1 MQVQIIDA
9 FTRTPGVGNRAGVML
24 DAASLDAS
32 TMQRIAA
39 VVSASETA
47 FVLSRPEDPT
57 VRLRYF
63 TPVDEIPFCGHATVA
78 TFHLLAERG
87 LLRSPGVYRLECP
100 AGTFDIELE
109 PRGTQG
115 TRVWIVT
122 PQPAAQVSPVTLE
135 ALMPTLGGRVE
146 QVEPALP
153 VIRQGHRLMVP
164 LKRREDLESLT
175 PRGAV
180 MNALLMPHGVR
191 GVYLFTLDAKEQ
203 GSVAQ
208 ARYFVP
214 GFGILEDPVTGSA
227 AGPLAA
233 YLVEHGALRL
243 PEQGGTVSGRI
254 EQGDTLGKPGRIDI
268 EVTGKPG
275 RIERARVGGVALTVM
290 DATIVAQ

>member
-1 MQVQIIDA
+1 MQVRIIDA
-9 FTRTPGVGNRAGVML
+9 FTRSPGAGNRAGVML
-24 DAASLDAS
+24 DASSLDAP
-32 TMQRIAA
+32 TMQRVAA
-39 VVSASETA
+39 VVGASETA
-47 FVLSRPEDPT
+47 FVLSRPEAPA

-78 TFHLLAERG
+78 TFHLLAEKG
-87 LLRSPGVYRLECP
+87 LLRSPGTYRLECP
-100 AGTFDIELE
+100 AGTFDVELE
-109 PRGTQG
+109 SRGAQGTQ
-115 TRVWIVT
+115 VWIAT
-122 PQPAAQVSPVTLE
+122 PQPETQQSPVTLE

-146 QVEPALP
+146 QVDPALP
-153 VIRQGHRLMVP
+153 VIRQGHRLVVP
-164 LKRREDLESLT
+164 LKRREDLESLV

-233 YLVEHGALRL
+233 WLAEHGVLRL

-268 EVTGKPG
+268 EVTGRPG
-275 RIERARVGGVALTVM
+275 HIVRARVGGVALTVM
-290 DATIVAQ
+290 DATIIA

>member
-9 FTRTPGVGNRAGVML
+9 FTQTPGQGNRAGVML
-24 DAASLDAS
+24 DASSLDVP

-39 VVSASETA
+39 VVGASETA

-78 TFHLLAERG
+78 TFHLLAEKG
-87 LLRSPGVYRLECP
+87 LLRSPGTYRLECP
-100 AGTFDIELE
+100 AGMFDIELE
-109 PRGTQG
+109 PRGPRGTQ
-115 TRVWIVT
+115 VWIVT
-122 PQPAAQVSPVTLE
+122 PQPAAQPSPVSLE
-135 ALMPTLGGRVE
+135 ALMPLLGGTVA
-146 QVEPALP
+146 QVDTGLP
-153 VIRQGHRLMVP
+153 VIRQGHRLVVP
-164 LKRREDLESLT
+164 LRRREDLEALA
-175 PRGAV
+175 PRGAA

-191 GVYLFTLDAKEQ
+191 GVYLFTRDAKEE

-233 YLVEHGALRL
+233 YLAEHGVLRL
-243 PEQGGTVSGRI
+243 PEQGGTVSSRI

-268 EVTGKPG
+268 EVTGRPG

-290 DATIVAQ
+290 EATIVA